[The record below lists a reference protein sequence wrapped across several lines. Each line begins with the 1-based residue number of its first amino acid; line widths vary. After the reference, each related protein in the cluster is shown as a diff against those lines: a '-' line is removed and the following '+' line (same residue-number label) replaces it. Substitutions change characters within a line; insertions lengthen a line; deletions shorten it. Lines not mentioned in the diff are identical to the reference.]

1 MEMDIGKVGQVL
13 GLRQMSD
20 EHQLEYARERTK
32 YAPALF
38 CTGVRTRSPDD
49 VCFYVAGSFAVFI
62 ICSFTSSFVTQCV
75 SGLCVRCQCVL
86 CVNHNCLFQCFAI
99 VLPNKSV
106 EITVY

>member
-13 GLRQMSD
+13 GSRQMSD
-20 EHQLEYARERTK
+20 EHQLDYARKHTK

-38 CTGVRTRSPDD
+38 CTGVRTHSPDD
-49 VCFYVAGSFAVFI
+49 VCYYVAGSFAVFI

-75 SGLCVRCQCVL
+75 SGLCVRCQCVV
-86 CVNHNCLFQCFAI
+86 CESQLFASMFRYSFTQ
-99 VLPNKSV
+99 KSV